1 MIRVLVVDDSATAR
15 ALLVSL
21 LTAEPDIS
29 VVGEATTGRDAVD
42 LASRLAPD
50 LITMDIHM
58 PVMDGLEATMQIM
71 IQSPRPI
78 IIVSSAVQSDV
89 ELSLEAMR
97 AGALMVMAKPQGP
110 ASPGFANERRQ
121 FVSMVRAMSQVKVVR
136 RHGNVSPFSMNT
148 PIARPASVLPGRVH
162 GALGTTPIRL
172 VAIGASTGGPA
183 ALRTILADLPRNFS
197 VPILIVQH
205 IARGFSA
212 GLADWLSHDTR
223 LRVKLAE
230 LGEPAAAGTVYI
242 APDDRH
248 LGCQLDDRGDIR
260 VILDSSPAVGA
271 FRPSASFLFHSTGDS
286 VGVGVL
292 AVILTG
298 MGDDGVSGLRVLKAR
313 GGRVLAQDE
322 ATSVIYGMPRE
333 AVRAGVVDA
342 TLPLTAIARRLVDLT
357 S

>member
-136 RHGNVSPFSMNT
+136 RHGNVSPFTMNT
-148 PIARPASVLPGRVH
+148 PIAHPAAVLPGRVR

-183 ALRTILADLPRNFS
+183 ALRTILADLPRDFS

-212 GLADWLSHDTR
+212 GLADWLSHDTP

-248 LGCQLDDRGDIR
+248 LGCQLDDRGEMR
-260 VILDSSPAVGA
+260 VILDGSAAVGA
-271 FRPSASFLFHSTGDS
+271 FRPSASFLFRSTGDS
-286 VGVGVL
+286 LGVGVL

-333 AVRAGVVDA
+333 AVRAGVVDT